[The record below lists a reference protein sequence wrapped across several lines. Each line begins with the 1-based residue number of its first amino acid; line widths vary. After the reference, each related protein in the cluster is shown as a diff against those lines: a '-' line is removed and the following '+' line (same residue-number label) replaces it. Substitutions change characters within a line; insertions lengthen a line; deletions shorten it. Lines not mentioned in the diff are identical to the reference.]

1 MTSLEEF
8 SFELE
13 IRIDHGGRLLAK
25 PDHVISF
32 QTDFILFSADR
43 LWLFY
48 LSSCFV
54 SLNKNSCIR
63 SRQK

>member
-8 SFELE
+8 TFELE

-25 PDHVISF
+25 QISF